1 MGPGSPHSWVSAL
14 LWASRNSGSRHMQ
27 TPGIALWS
35 LVDAGNKP
43 NPDPAPGALPE
54 QLFRGGRQEK

>member
-1 MGPGSPHSWVSAL
+1 
-14 LWASRNSGSRHMQ
+14 MQ